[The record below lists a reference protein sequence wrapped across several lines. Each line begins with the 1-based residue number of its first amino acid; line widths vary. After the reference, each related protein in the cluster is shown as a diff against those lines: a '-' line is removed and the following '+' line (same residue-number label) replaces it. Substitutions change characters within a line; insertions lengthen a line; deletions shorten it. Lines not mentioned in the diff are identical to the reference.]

1 MDQQQSNKP
10 HRATKDTKTAKKKLH
25 TNGHN
30 AKAFAV
36 NAPGKLQRQ
45 ALRSSDVCIT
55 FYSYQERENLTF
67 NVDERKKISCPNG

>member
-10 HRATKDTKTAKKKLH
+10 HRAAKDGKTAKKKLH
-25 TNGHN
+25 TNGNN

-45 ALRSSDVCIT
+45 ALRSSDVC
-55 FYSYQERENLTF
+55 E
-67 NVDERKKISCPNG
+67 